1 MRISDWSSDVCSSDL
16 WMADIVREAQRLGQ
30 ILVEPERSRDRPPDL
45 RDFEAVRQ
53 PDAKMV
59 AVGRQENLRL
69 VTQPAETDRMDVPMA
84 IALAGSGRAAR
95 ILWFAKR
102 GRASCRV
109 RECP

>member
-1 MRISDWSSDVCSSDL
+1 MSVVVEPTFIHHRRLQRILAGVAEG

-59 AVGRQENLRL
+59 AVGRSEEHTSELQSL
-69 VTQPAETDRMDVPMA
+69 M
-84 IALAGSGRAAR
+84 R
-95 ILWFAKR
+95 ISYAVFCWKKQILITAYK
-102 GRASCRV
+102 
-109 RECP
+109 

>member
-1 MRISDWSSDVCSSDL
+1 MSVVVEPTFIHHRRLQRILAGVAEG

-69 VTQPAETDRMDVPMA
+69 VTQPADRKSTRLNPVTNA
-84 IALAGSGRAAR
+84 HLV
-95 ILWFAKR
+95 
-102 GRASCRV
+102 CRLLL
-109 RECP
+109 EK